1 MFSPSSVEE
10 EGAGGCRYHCWV
22 EVSRMTMPPP
32 LRLVGVLTSS
42 FTSGFG
48 VSGVEVPQEE
58 EEPEPDDN
66 EHVLL
71 GAQRF
76 GGGVDVVNEGEGA

>member
-1 MFSPSSVEE
+1 MEE
-10 EGAGGCRYHCWV
+10 EGVGGCRYHCWV

-32 LRLVGVLTSS
+32 LRLVGVLTAS

-48 VSGVEVPQEE
+48 VSGVEVPREEE
-58 EEPEPDDN
+58 EEPEPDDE

-76 GGGVDVVNEGEGA
+76 GGGVDAVNEGEGA